1 MTTRKRLRR
10 ERIATENNV
19 RAEIETI
26 RTSLE
31 NAYSSFD
38 NISDPILMDACIYE
52 INSLRAKYNHA
63 LRMAKEKL
71 TE

>member
-1 MTTRKRLRR
+1 MTAKRKLRR
-10 ERIATENNV
+10 ERIAAERTA

-31 NAYSSFD
+31 SAYSSFD

-63 LRMAKEKL
+63 LRMAKERL
-71 TE
+71 ME

>member
-1 MTTRKRLRR
+1 MTAKRKLRR
-10 ERIATENNV
+10 ERIAAENTV

-31 NAYSSFD
+31 SAYSSFD
-38 NISDPILMDACIYE
+38 SISDPMLMDACIYE

-63 LRMAKEKL
+63 LRMAKDRL